1 MIKINLLNGERKL
14 AKKAFVLGG
23 PQVTTVGCGAILV
36 LALLACG
43 WRFLS
48 VGHDNA
54 QLDRDLAT
62 AQKEAASLHGV
73 IAQLQEFETRRS
85 KLQQRVG
92 LIEQLRAAQTGPVHM
107 LDQISRALPQMV
119 WLTEIKQAPG
129 SNEVTID
136 GRTTSITSVSDYAS
150 ALEATGY
157 FKKSVE
163 IVSSTTQAVKEGP
176 GDLVLFQLK
185 AAFLVPGAK
194 KAGAGTA
201 TGAAAAKPK
210 SGN

>member
-1 MIKINLLNGERKL
+1 VIKINLLNGERKL
-14 AKKAFVLGG
+14 AKKAFVLGSA
-23 PQVTTVGCGAILV
+23 QMTTVGCGAILV

-48 VGHDNA
+48 VVRDNA
-54 QLDRDLAT
+54 QLDADLAT

-163 IVSSTTQAVKEGP
+163 IVSSTTQTIKEGP
-176 GDLVLFQLK
+176 GDLVVFQLK

-194 KAGAGTA
+194 AAGTA
-201 TGAAAAKPK
+201 AAGAAAKPK